1 MRLVTQNEAPLL
13 RTLPYGN
20 ANRIR
25 YFASHLTNCTVVWFI
40 HDTDS
45 ETARGCSRVPLLNT
59 PTPSPPQKKN
69 LLQVSN
75 TARDEVNYS
84 VLSATIS

>member
-25 YFASHLTNCTVVWFI
+25 YFASHLTSCTVVWFI

-45 ETARGCSRVPLLNT
+45 ETACGCSRVPLLNT
-59 PTPSPPQKKN
+59 PNLK

-75 TARDEVNYS
+75 TARDEGKYS
-84 VLSATIS
+84 VLSVTIS